1 MTKIKEFF
9 FICGPI
15 INLDMI
21 WRTSIVNDIP
31 DIGATPFGKMVSYI
45 PIRDQKLI
53 ARRKAG
59 VRQIVFTRGYI

>member
-9 FICGPI
+9 FICRPV

-21 WRTSIVNDIP
+21 WQTSIVNDIP
-31 DIGATPFGKMVSYI
+31 DIGMTPFGKMVSYI
-45 PIRDQKLI
+45 VIRDQKLI

-59 VRQIVFTRGYI
+59 VCQIVFTGGYI